1 MARRNRGITD
11 QQICDRL
18 NELDGEDSDDDLHD
32 IEIEPE
38 PDSDD
43 GIEVEQTVVY
53 ENRVNIFLF
62 IWYFL
67 LQIHVPILFISD

>member
-1 MARRNRGITD
+1 MTRRNQGITD
-11 QQICDRL
+11 QQICDKL

-38 PDSDD
+38 PDPDD
-43 GIEVEQTVVY
+43 GIEVEETVVY

>member
-18 NELDGEDSDDDLHD
+18 NELGGEDSDDDLHD

-38 PDSDD
+38 PDPDD
-43 GIEVEQTVVY
+43 GIEVEETVVY

-62 IWYFL
+62 I
-67 LQIHVPILFISD
+67 

>member
-1 MARRNRGITD
+1 MARRNQGITD
-11 QQICDRL
+11 QQICDKL
-18 NELDGEDSDDDLHD
+18 KELDGEDSDDDLHD

-38 PDSDD
+38 PDPDD
-43 GIEVEQTVVY
+43 GIEVEETVVY

>member
-1 MARRNRGITD
+1 MTRRNQGITD
-11 QQICDRL
+11 QQICDKL
-18 NELDGEDSDDDLHD
+18 KELDGEDSDDDLHD

-38 PDSDD
+38 PDPDG
-43 GIEVEQTVVY
+43 GIEVEETVVY

>member
-11 QQICDRL
+11 QQICDKL

-38 PDSDD
+38 PDADD
-43 GIEVEQTVVY
+43 GIEVEETVVY

>member
-1 MARRNRGITD
+1 MTRRNQGITD
-11 QQICDRL
+11 QQICDKL
-18 NELDGEDSDDDLHD
+18 KELDGEDSDDDLHD

-38 PDSDD
+38 PDPDD
-43 GIEVEQTVVY
+43 GIEVEETVVY